1 MSNDESDSQMSAM
14 FDDELPLAQ
23 CDLLLRRLERDAA
36 LRARWGRYAVVAAVL
51 RSEPLAV
58 CRSGHADIASRLRVA
73 LEAEPALAM
82 AAARNPAPRTN
93 WYKPALGAAL
103 AAGVAALAITV
114 LRVQTPMVTDADA
127 PVATLAPAVTAAP
140 APLTAVNRSA
150 DAAPSYVVPPSSEQL
165 GVRTSAQ
172 LANYVVAHSEYTSPV
187 ARLNRLSSFMTSDI
201 DADDDGADVIR
212 GDGTAVPDNA
222 QNTR

>member
-1 MSNDESDSQMSAM
+1 MSSDESDSQMSAM
-14 FDDELPLAQ
+14 FDDELPPAQ

-36 LRARWGRYAVVAAVL
+36 LRARWGRYAIVGAAL
-51 RSEPLAV
+51 RKEPLALG
-58 CRSGHADIASRLRVA
+58 RTGRADIASRLRVA
-73 LEAEPALAM
+73 LEAEPVLAM
-82 AAARNPAPRTN
+82 AVTRSPASRVN
-93 WYKPALGAAL
+93 WYRPALGAAL
-103 AAGVAALAITV
+103 AAGVAAMAITLV
-114 LRVQTPMVTDADA
+114 RVQAPTVADAGA
-127 PVATLAPAVTAAP
+127 PVANLAPAATATARVG
-140 APLTAVNRSA
+140 AVNRSA

-201 DADDDGADVIR
+201 DADDDAADVIR
-212 GDGTAVPDNA
+212 GDAAAVPDNA